1 MEEIPYEGTIIDVVI
16 FKVGKEGD
24 GLGRLDSG
32 ALAIV
37 KGGKLRHRVK
47 AKVVK
52 SGDTYCIAEIVED
65 ITEGSASEG
74 PAGSRKET
82 YRAPS

>member
-1 MEEIPYEGTIIDVVI
+1 MDEVPYEGTVIDVVI

-32 ALAIV
+32 VLAIV
-37 KGGKLRHRVK
+37 KGGKLHHRVK

-52 SGDTYCIAEIVED
+52 SGNTYCIAEVVEEVP
-65 ITEGSASEG
+65 TCAPPERLEGGRQA
-74 PAGSRKET
+74 AN
-82 YRAPS
+82 RAPS